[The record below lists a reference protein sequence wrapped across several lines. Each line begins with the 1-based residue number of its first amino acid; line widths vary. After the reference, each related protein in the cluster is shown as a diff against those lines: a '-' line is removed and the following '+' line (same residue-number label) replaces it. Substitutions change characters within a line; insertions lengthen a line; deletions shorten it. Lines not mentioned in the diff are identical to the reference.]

1 MAEEVITI
9 DSDDDDDPAPG
20 PSSSSMTYSPAN
32 YSNMIPVSS
41 PLGLQW
47 LSNMR
52 QLDSVMRQYCINSTL

>member
-20 PSSSSMTYSPAN
+20 PSSASSSMSFSPAS

-41 PLGLQW
+41 LLAWESWNCHGY
-47 LSNMR
+47 R
-52 QLDSVMRQYCINSTL
+52 I

>member
-20 PSSSSMTYSPAN
+20 PSSASSMSYSPAT
-32 YSNMIPVSS
+32 YSNMIPVSWLS
-41 PLGLQW
+41 GILGLPW

-52 QLDSVMRQYCINSTL
+52 QFRRCCFPLNG

>member
-20 PSSSSMTYSPAN
+20 PSSAAMSYNPAN

-41 PLGLQW
+41 DL
-47 LSNMR
+47 R
-52 QLDSVMRQYCINSTL
+52 